1 MRADRVLT
9 ALLYGLTLLG
19 VFTLAVSSLTYF
31 DFWWYLK
38 SGELILADRSIP
50 DTDPFSF
57 TAEGRP
63 WINHMWGSQ
72 VLFFA
77 LWEAGGR
84 IALILLKGGVVAA
97 TFALVLVTMRRR
109 GVHPIVASAVT
120 PLAAWAGWEFWDVR
134 PQIFTYLLVAL
145 FLYLLREG
153 WEGRR
158 GSLLWL
164 PLLMVPWAN
173 LHAGFVTGI
182 GLIGLIG
189 LGTALPRL
197 LDRRGW
203 RTLGSALGL
212 AALAALA
219 GLVNPYG
226 VRALLFPLEVVG
238 TKSFMISTTEWF
250 SPNFHDPTY
259 RGFEVMLL
267 LLFPAFAW
275 GRARLTATDVGLI
288 LVFAHLALGSARHIP
303 LFAVA
308 AAPALADALE
318 AALRGLWAR
327 RARGWEALGRLRPH
341 LPSLWPLGASPLTHL
356 ALAAF
361 FIAVGLV
368 AAWGAFLEPGAN
380 PFLLDLNEA
389 RYPERTMSFIT
400 RERLPEP
407 LFNAYAWGGYELW
420 RLYPDYR
427 VFIDGR
433 THVYGREILRDFLEV
448 ANLGAR
454 WEAVLDQ
461 WGIQTVLALRGS
473 HLTWALLAVGGWRP
487 VFAEREAVV
496 FVRETEV
503 HRALLARLPAVEI
516 TPPPREALEAL
527 TAALAAA
534 EAGDE
539 AEALREYER
548 VLALAPDHPVAL
560 FSLGLLRERRG
571 EPAEARALF
580 ERVVEVDPEGTLAR
594 EARERLKGYSSSGRE
609 RL

>member
-1 MRADRVLT
+1 VTAGRVSRG
-9 ALLYGLTLLG
+9 ALYGVTLLG

-38 SGELILADRSIP
+38 SGELILAARSIP
-50 DTDPFSF
+50 AADPFSF

-63 WINHMWGSQ
+63 WINHMWATQ

-77 LWEAGGR
+77 LWGAGGR
-84 IALILLKGGVVAA
+84 IALILLKGAVVAA
-97 TFALVLVTMRRR
+97 TFALVLLTMRRR

-120 PLAAWAGWEFWDVR
+120 LLAAWAGWEFWDIR

-158 GSLLWL
+158 ALFLWL
-164 PLLMVPWAN
+164 PLLMIPWAN

-182 GLIGLIG
+182 GLIGLVG
-189 LGTALPRL
+189 LGAALPRL
-197 LDRRGW
+197 LGGESRRRGW
-203 RTLGSALGL
+203 RTLGCALGL
-212 AALAALA
+212 AALATLA
-219 GLVNPYG
+219 SLFNPYG
-226 VRALLFPLEVVG
+226 ARALLFPLEVVG
-238 TKSFMISTTEWF
+238 TRPFMISTTEWF
-250 SPNFHDPTY
+250 SPNFHDPAS
-259 RGFEVMLL
+259 RGFEAMLL

-275 GRARLTATDVGLI
+275 GRARLAATDVGLI

-318 AALRGLWAR
+318 GALRALWER

-341 LPSLWPLGASPLTHL
+341 LPSLWPLGASSLTHL

-368 AAWGAFLEPGAN
+368 AAWGAFLDPGAN

-389 RYPERTMSFIT
+389 RYPERTMSFIK

-407 LFNAYAWGGYELW
+407 LFNAYAWGGYEIW

-433 THVYGREILRDFLEV
+433 THVYGREVLRDFLEV
-448 ANLGAR
+448 ANLGTR

-461 WGIQTVLALRGS
+461 WQIQTVLALRGS
-473 HLTWALLAVGGWRP
+473 HLTQALLAVGGWRP

-496 FVRETEV
+496 FVRESEA
-503 HRALLARLPAVEI
+503 HRALLSRLQPVSLTGPSPEVV
-516 TPPPREALEAL
+516 EAL

-539 AEALREYER
+539 AEALRGYQR

-560 FSLGLLRERRG
+560 YSLGILRERRG
-571 EPAEARALF
+571 ESAEARALF
-580 ERVVEVDPEGTLAR
+580 ERVVEVDPEGALAR
-594 EARERLKGYSSSGRE
+594 AARERLDERE